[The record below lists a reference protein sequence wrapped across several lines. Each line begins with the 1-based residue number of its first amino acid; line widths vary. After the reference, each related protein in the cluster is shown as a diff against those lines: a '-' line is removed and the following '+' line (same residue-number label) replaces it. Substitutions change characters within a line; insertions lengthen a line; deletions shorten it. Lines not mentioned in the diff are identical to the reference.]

1 MRWRTA
7 PCECEGYSFIGGRPP
22 HLFKQIEHPSTV
34 RFTTLPV
41 PRDRTVYYRCTPNAS
56 KDEAHVHVSD
66 GQPLALPVTV
76 SQPVSREPVARA
88 YP

>member
-22 HLFKQIEHPSTV
+22 HLFTSKSSTPV
-34 RFTTLPV
+34 LTLPV